1 MGSRREVPPL
11 LFPLGSQTERRGE
24 ESLPVSSS
32 SSPIIPTRRMP
43 CQFCSDFV
51 SLPINNPYGTKKLS
65 RMIKNLCHHMNLNSS
80 DVPDACSGELL
91 PLCEPCKKK
100 MERLWDYQGNLDKIG
115 AEIASTVSEI
125 EKSVADAEILRSE
138 NAYSSTSPTPKG
150 VLPLRKQIF
159 EGHRDKLFFKQ
170 RIRIGQPPVRNL
182 TQNLGSSRSSSSSS
196 AATSSSLLRI
206 GYWSNS
212 TSKKFHGLLDYRVR
226 ESSSETPVAPQ
237 HGRPLRTRPAAVQT
251 VSANVKKEEMG
262 GSGNVKEGNSR
273 QLGNNKAAVLYQ
285 NGAGVRNGLQNLN
298 HNQKFRGYQAGTAGN
313 SRGEMSREGAIRN
326 HDEGKKEENRDENG
340 EKIKKLKELDDD
352 DEIVT
357 IEPQKTKLIFKNVE
371 IYKCH
376 GSGGFKYFQCSLCY
390 YKRPIPSDAIGQS
403 RVFTFMKRHIETGH
417 GNAQNFSCVICKKMF
432 PSRLALRK
440 HRQRHLPE
448 CDICGRHVKGKF
460 QNLVWHRFTH
470 KHDDERRAAL
480 AAKEEGARE
489 AFLSNKQNYEVLN
502 KNKNVTMTLKRRRG
516 RKARNR
522 QKENGNV
529 AAAAAATAAKI
540 DLRLRKNRHL
550 SKHKVHARRKK
561 VNAISSNQNEYV
573 CYFCKRTFN
582 AEKYLKSHVTKSHKD
597 DLPLPKRVSARK
609 EPVFVPGSQDEF
621 CYALGLSRIQN
632 GEERTE
638 VEGGSSAPEDNKGGF
653 FPTAQDLIMKLL

>member
-1 MGSRREVPPL
+1 MGSRRAVPGL
-11 LFPLGSQTERRGE
+11 LFPLGSQSGRRGE
-24 ESLPVSSS
+24 ENLSASSS
-32 SSPIIPTRRMP
+32 SSPMIPTRRMP

-100 MERLWDYQGNLDKIG
+100 MERLWEYQGNLDKIG
-115 AEIASTVSEI
+115 ADIASTVSEI

-138 NAYSSTSPTPKG
+138 NAHSSISPTPRG
-150 VLPLRKQIF
+150 VLPLKKQIF
-159 EGHRDKLFFKQ
+159 EGYRDKLFFKQ

-182 TQNLGSSRSSSSSS
+182 TQNLGSSRSSSSASS
-196 AATSSSLLRI
+196 ATSSSSLGI
-206 GYWSNS
+206 GYRSNS
-212 TSKKFHGLLDYRVR
+212 TSKNFNGVFDYRVP
-226 ESSSETPVAPQ
+226 ESSSETPVAP
-237 HGRPLRTRPAAVQT
+237 HGRPLRTRPIALPAPPAAVQK
-251 VSANVKKEEMG
+251 VSANVKKEVMG
-262 GSGNVKEGNSR
+262 GRVSVKEDNSR
-273 QLGNNKAAVLYQ
+273 QLGSNKAVVLYQ
-285 NGAGVRNGLQNLN
+285 NGASVRNGLQNLN
-298 HNQKFRGYQAGTAGN
+298 HNQNFRGYQAGTAGN
-313 SRGEMSREGAIRN
+313 SRGEMSREGAIKN

-340 EKIKKLKELDDD
+340 EKMKKLKELDDD

-376 GSGGFKYFQCSLCY
+376 GSGGFKYFQCSLCS
-390 YKRPIPSDAIGQS
+390 YKRPFTSDAIGQS
-403 RVFTFMKRHIETGH
+403 RVFTFMKRHIETKH
-417 GNAQNFSCVICKKMF
+417 GNAQNFSCVICKKSF
-432 PSRLALRK
+432 INRLSLRK
-440 HRQRHLPE
+440 HRQRHPPE

-470 KHDDERRAAL
+470 KNDDERRAAL

-489 AFLSNKQNYEVLN
+489 AFLSNKQNYEVMNRN
-502 KNKNVTMTLKRRRG
+502 KKVTVTLKRRRG

-529 AAAAAATAAKI
+529 AAAATAAKI

-561 VNAISSNQNEYV
+561 VKVISSNQNEYL

-582 AEKYLKSHVTKSHKD
+582 EERYLKSHVTKSHKD

-638 VEGGSSAPEDNKGGF
+638 VEGEGGSAATEDN
-653 FPTAQDLIMKLL
+653 